1 MPLAKVK
8 QNQHPHHYWGLSTA
22 LKPTAGVPFG
32 STYYTTDTLV
42 WYIFTGVG
50 WVTETLPGDATMS
63 RLIQTSIHT
72 IAITIANP
80 ALTQTDII
88 TIDGIAVGYVSDAT
102 PTKQEVSDGLIADF
116 AVHFT
121 PGLATTGFV
130 ISQGAGPNFDII
142 LTPAGITEPVV
153 AVSANLTLAAPATD
167 GYARI
172 NRAAGA
178 RLDAIYF
185 DAPLNGVVTIAD
197 AGVVKAILPI
207 ATPAAGVKYFGALFL
222 TRLEVKVDNIADL
235 GSVVWRPL

>member
-1 MPLAKVK
+1 MLARLRSRQVE
-8 QNQHPHHYWGLSTA
+8 HHYWGLSTD
-22 LKPTAGVPFG
+22 LKPTTGVPYN
-32 STYYTTDTLV
+32 STYFETDTYT
-42 WYIFTGVG
+42 WFFYCGSG
-50 WVTETLPGDATMS
+50 WVTENTGMDANIS
-63 RLIQTSIHT
+63 RLIQVSVQT
-72 IAITIANP
+72 ISITIVNV
-80 ALTQTDII
+80 ALSQTDVI

-102 PTKQEVSDGLIADF
+102 PTKKEISDGLIADF

-153 AVSANLTLAAPATD
+153 AVSANLTLAALPPA

-172 NRAAGA
+172 NRTAGA

-185 DAPLNGVVTIAD
+185 DAALNGVVTIAD
-197 AGVVKAILPI
+197 AGVVKTILPI
-207 ATPAAGVKYFGALFL
+207 ATPAAGVKFYGAKFL

-235 GSVVWRPL
+235 GTVVWRAL

>member
-121 PGLATTGFV
+121 PGLSTTTFI

-153 AVSANLTLAAPATD
+153 AVSANLADVATD
-167 GYARI
+167 GFARI
-172 NRAAGA
+172 NRAVGA
-178 RLDAIYF
+178 RLDAIFF
-185 DAPLNGVVTIAD
+185 DAPLAGVVTVAD

-207 ATPAAGVKYFGALFL
+207 ATPAAGVKFYGAKFL

-235 GSVVWRPL
+235 GTVVWRDL